1 MIDNSI
7 KQELSRQD
15 VMRQIACGMTLQE
28 PHGNRI
34 HWPEPDGDDGCVYTG
49 GDTEI
54 VKHRDMQHDEWAVIQ
69 WVAPLGGGIRRF
81 VMFSIKEEVWR
92 A

>member
-34 HWPEPDGDDGCVYTG
+34 RWADENSDGYVHTG
-49 GDTEI
+49 SDEE
-54 VKHRDMQHDEWAVIQ
+54 KYKYMSYECHEWACID
-69 WVAPLGGGIRRF
+69 WYAPFGGGIRRF